1 MQFDNYQQKII
12 DTFTSTKDNL
22 SIIARAGSG
31 KTTILTHLASVAPE
45 LSEVYALA
53 FNKHIAETMK
63 ARMPSTNVATFHSLC
78 LSAIRRQAKVKIE
91 TRKALDTIRQM
102 IPSRHKDIHYE
113 ANRQLDLARANCAG
127 LDDDYDWESQLSAAP
142 LTDDEQAVL
151 ASYLPKVLERL
162 QSETYKIDF
171 NDMLEIP
178 FLRNISLPQPDILLV
193 DEAQDLNPIQHRVI
207 EKLSPR
213 RLIICGDPRQSIY
226 AFRGAATNSMDLLAE
241 THSATQLLMPISYR
255 CSKAVIRAAQGIVPD
270 IQAAPAAT
278 DGEVI
283 HTHVTPEYNEI
294 PARAL
299 FLCRNNGPLFSF
311 GLYLFRHKV
320 PMRIRTSLGRYILS
334 RLSKHKRTTPI
345 SKFLRL
351 LEIEI
356 NQAPKKKQAALDE
369 LYTTYASL
377 AEDKDL
383 STVGDLLD
391 TVKSL
396 LSADGGVTLSTIH
409 RAKGDEAD
417 FTYILYPELMPSKF
431 ATTEEDFI
439 QEDNLRYVAYTRA
452 KLSLT
457 LIGGNNA

>member
-283 HTHVTPEYNEI
+283 HT
-294 PARAL
+294 
-299 FLCRNNGPLFSF
+299 
-311 GLYLFRHKV
+311 
-320 PMRIRTSLGRYILS
+320 
-334 RLSKHKRTTPI
+334 
-345 SKFLRL
+345 
-351 LEIEI
+351 
-356 NQAPKKKQAALDE
+356 
-369 LYTTYASL
+369 
-377 AEDKDL
+377 
-383 STVGDLLD
+383 
-391 TVKSL
+391 
-396 LSADGGVTLSTIH
+396 
-409 RAKGDEAD
+409 
-417 FTYILYPELMPSKF
+417 
-431 ATTEEDFI
+431 
-439 QEDNLRYVAYTRA
+439 
-452 KLSLT
+452 LSL
-457 LIGGNNA
+457 IHI